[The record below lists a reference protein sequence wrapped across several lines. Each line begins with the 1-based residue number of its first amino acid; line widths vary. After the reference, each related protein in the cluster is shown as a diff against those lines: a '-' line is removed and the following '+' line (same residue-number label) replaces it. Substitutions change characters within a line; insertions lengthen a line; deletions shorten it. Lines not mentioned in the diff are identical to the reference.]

1 MTPLGVEV
9 EQVKNFA
16 RLLVFMVAVVL
27 ILGCSGAVIATT
39 ATELVFQEGGM
50 VSSPPPDRIDDYLRI
65 NQLQMVGTHN
75 SYHIAPEP
83 DLLKRVC
90 FFSKDAAA
98 WDYTHLPLAEQ
109 FEHQNI
115 RQIELD
121 VYYDPEGGLYAHRAG
136 ALLVGKDVQAGIP
149 ALDKPGFKV
158 LHVPHIDYGTHSH
171 TLEEALE
178 TVRDWSQENDNH
190 VPIMILMEVKGRL
203 PMESLSLPLRAV
215 IAVAEFFLHLFKVPF
230 ALPEPVGAEAL
241 ANLEEE
247 IISVFDREQIITPD
261 NVRGDYLTLE
271 EAVLTGGWP
280 TLGEA
285 RGRIIFALDNED
297 EVRDLYLEGAP
308 TLKEK
313 IMFTSSPPGQPSA
326 AFIKMND
333 PSGQNEA
340 LIREYVRQGY
350 IVRTRADAD
359 LVEGIAGDTERCE
372 AAFNSGAQYIST
384 DFPSTGN
391 EGYAV
396 ILPGAEGYAARCNPV
411 NAIDVDDR
419 GLYEL
424 LEPPK
429 Q

>member
-1 MTPLGVEV
+1 MTPIGVEV
-9 EQVKNFA
+9 KQVKNFA
-16 RLLVFMVAVVL
+16 RLLVFMLAVAL
-27 ILGCSGAVIATT
+27 ILAFPGAVIAAP
-39 ATELVFQEGGM
+39 ATGLVLQEGGT
-50 VSSPPPDRIDDYLRI
+50 VSLPPPGQIDDYLRM

-75 SYHIAPEP
+75 SYHIAPEA
-83 DLLKRVC
+83 DLLKRIC

-109 FEHQNI
+109 FECQNI

-121 VYYDPEGGLYAHRAG
+121 VYFDPEGGLYANRAG
-136 ALLVGKDVQAGIP
+136 ALLVGKDIQAGIP
-149 ALDKPGFKV
+149 ALDRPGFKV

-171 TLEEALE
+171 TLKEALE
-178 TVRDWSQENDNH
+178 TVRDWSLENGNH
-190 VPIMILMEVKGRL
+190 VPIMILMEVKGQL
-203 PMESLSLPLRAV
+203 PVESLSLPLRAI

-241 ANLEEE
+241 AALEEE
-247 IISVFDREQIITPD
+247 ILSVFDREHIISPD
-261 NVRGDYLTLE
+261 DVRGDYLTLE
-271 EAVLTGGWP
+271 EAVLTEGWP

-285 RGRIIFALDNED
+285 RGRVFFALDNED
-297 EVRDLYLEGAP
+297 EVRELYLEGAP
-308 TLKEK
+308 TLKGK

-333 PSGQNEA
+333 PMGQNEA

-359 LVEGIAGDTERCE
+359 LVEGIAGNTERCE

-384 DFPSTGN
+384 DFPSSGDS
-391 EGYAV
+391 GYMV
-396 ILPGAEGYAARCNPV
+396 TLPGAEGYAARCNPV
-411 NAIDVDDR
+411 NAIHADDR
-419 GLYEL
+419 DLYEL

-429 Q
+429 